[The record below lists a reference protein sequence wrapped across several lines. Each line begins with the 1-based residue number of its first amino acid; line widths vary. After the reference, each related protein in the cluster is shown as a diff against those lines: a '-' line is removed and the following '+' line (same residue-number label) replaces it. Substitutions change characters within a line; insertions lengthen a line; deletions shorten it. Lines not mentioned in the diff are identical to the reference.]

1 MCAGMNGYCIAKII
15 SAQIVCIWAWSTW
28 SNDYIWVELHIGTH
42 HEGFEIGAPP
52 LGEAIADLPFVVYA
66 VRGVELA
73 GVSWGCEAVVEA
85 AFEAVDFVFAGFEV
99 VSGAGLGGG
108 KGGWYGMESD
118 GWPDGRAGWTGRI
131 KSAGWMGWD
140 EQNRS
145 DGWTG

>member
-1 MCAGMNGYCIAKII
+1 MCAGINGYCIAKII
-15 SAQIVCIWAWSTW
+15 SAQIACIWAW

-99 VSGAGLGGG
+99 VAGAGLGGG
-108 KGGWYGMESD
+108 KGGWYGMEVEWVGWMGRMD
-118 GWPDGRAGWTGRI
+118 GPDGRAG
-131 KSAGWMGWD
+131 
-140 EQNRS
+140 
-145 DGWTG
+145 